1 MTPEPDEEEETAQ
14 TKPEISA
21 LQRQADQ
28 LIQMKSANPSQDQ
41 KAATADLESSVQ
53 TERGRGQPIKDSVR
67 GQLEQGFGADFSGVR
82 VHTDSKSD
90 ELNQSIQ
97 ARAFTTGQDIF
108 FRQGAYDTSSK
119 QGQQLLAHELT
130 HVVQQSGGAVQ
141 AKSEVNLV
149 AKDSK
154 IQRKASPGASSTRKP
169 SPRQE
174 KTDEKTELDKQSE
187 PTQPT
192 QKTDTAAAVGQPQPP
207 ADAAAGGNQP
217 PAGEGAAKP
226 PTVGGVAGNQPP
238 TAGGEAAATPQA
250 TAAAGGGSDQAPTS
264 PEEDPAFQ
272 AVVNA
277 TQELATQQ
285 QEHPPAIEKAE
296 EAQAA
301 AEPPANE
308 VESKAQANQ
317 VGEMQQAETPE
328 FDAAALKEK
337 LMVRIADL
345 APKTL
350 EEADEFENDNKLDS
364 VKDELTDN
372 VKQEQD
378 ASQGQLAEKA
388 EETPDTSGIEPKSVA
403 PLPQKD
409 AEKSAKD
416 TGAQKAAPKSKG
428 RSEVETP
435 LQKDSQKLDQQLAE
449 NKVTEEQLKKS
460 NEPEFQAALKSKEQA
475 HAHAEQAPPQ
485 YRQSEQ
491 DLIADAEATAITT
504 AKEKTQEMQDART
517 QQFDEVRQQQVGAK
531 GKDEH
536 ARTKIADDIHQIY
549 ENTKTKVDT
558 ILSELDAKVVE
569 AFDAGRMRRKKPLRI
584 MLASGW

>member
-1 MTPEPDEEEETAQ
+1 MFAPKPHQTANSTPDLVQKNDARPDVTTRSVQRDPLVQQASRLSNAPNPSAHATPLNRAPANQQSSNQQLLLQLQRQYGNGYVNQVMQLARCNGGQTATASTQRPFVQAKLTVNPAGDRYEQEADRVADQVVQRMNAPAAAMSGEGKTIQRQDMPAQEDEEEKVTQTKPEISALQRQEMTPEPEEEEEMAQTKPEISALQRQEVTPEPDEEEEMAQTKSEISALQRQEVTPEPDEEEKKVQTKPEISALQRQEMTPEPDEEEETAQ

-250 TAAAGGGSDQAPTS
+250 TAAAGGGVT
-264 PEEDPAFQ
+264 
-272 AVVNA
+272 
-277 TQELATQQ
+277 
-285 QEHPPAIEKAE
+285 K
-296 EAQAA
+296 
-301 AEPPANE
+301 
-308 VESKAQANQ
+308 
-317 VGEMQQAETPE
+317 
-328 FDAAALKEK
+328 
-337 LMVRIADL
+337 RR
-345 APKTL
+345 
-350 EEADEFENDNKLDS
+350 
-364 VKDELTDN
+364 
-372 VKQEQD
+372 
-378 ASQGQLAEKA
+378 
-388 EETPDTSGIEPKSVA
+388 
-403 PLPQKD
+403 LPQK
-409 AEKSAKD
+409 
-416 TGAQKAAPKSKG
+416 
-428 RSEVETP
+428 
-435 LQKDSQKLDQQLAE
+435 
-449 NKVTEEQLKKS
+449 
-460 NEPEFQAALKSKEQA
+460 
-475 HAHAEQAPPQ
+475 
-485 YRQSEQ
+485 
-491 DLIADAEATAITT
+491 
-504 AKEKTQEMQDART
+504 KTQHSKQSST
-517 QQFDEVRQQQVGAK
+517 LLK
-531 GKDEH
+531 
-536 ARTKIADDIHQIY
+536 
-549 ENTKTKVDT
+549 N
-558 ILSELDAKVVE
+558 
-569 AFDAGRMRRKKPLRI
+569 
-584 MLASGW
+584 